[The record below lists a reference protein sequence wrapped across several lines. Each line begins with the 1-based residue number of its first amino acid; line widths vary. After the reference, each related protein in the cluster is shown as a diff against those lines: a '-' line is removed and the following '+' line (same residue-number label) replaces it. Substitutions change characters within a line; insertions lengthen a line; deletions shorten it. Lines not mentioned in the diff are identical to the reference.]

1 MTLIFN
7 ENFAINPQSNQS
19 GGGGGGGSQPSLK
32 HTVVLEEEIKPMTV
46 QIEVQE
52 VS

>member
-1 MTLIFN
+1 MTLIFS
-7 ENFAINPQSNQS
+7 EKFAINPQSAES

-32 HTVVLEEEIKPMTV
+32 HTVVVEEEIKPVTV
-46 QIEVQE
+46 KIEVQE

>member
-19 GGGGGGGSQPSLK
+19 SGGGGGSQPSLK

>member
-1 MTLIFN
+1 MTLIFSDK
-7 ENFAINPQSNQS
+7 FAINPQSAE
-19 GGGGGGGSQPSLK
+19 GGGGGGSQPSLK
-32 HTVVLEEEIKPMTV
+32 HTVVVEPEIKPVTV

>member
-1 MTLIFN
+1 MTLIFSDK
-7 ENFAINPQSNQS
+7 FAINPQSAE
-19 GGGGGGGSQPSLK
+19 GGGGGGSQPSLK
-32 HTVVLEEEIKPMTV
+32 HTVVVEEEIKPVTV

>member
-1 MTLIFN
+1 MTLIFSDK
-7 ENFAINPQSNQS
+7 FAINPQSAE

-32 HTVVLEEEIKPMTV
+32 HTVVVEEEIKPVTV
-46 QIEVQE
+46 QIQVQE